1 MARTSITPTALS
13 PTAETAPVST
23 TIDATL
29 VTNGISV
36 AAGGLGALVIR
47 VANTNG
53 SDRVI
58 TVKAGDDPPAH
69 QAPIGDLAVTV
80 AATSGVELIGPLET
94 ARFLQDDGTIHID
107 LAASFAGSIEIYSF
121 PKGYGY

>member
-1 MARTSITPTALS
+1 MARTSITPTALAGNS
-13 PTAETAPVST
+13 ETAVVAT
-23 TIDATL
+23 TIDAAL
-29 VTNGISV
+29 VTAGISV

-58 TVKAGDDPPAH
+58 TVKAGDDPPGH
-69 QAPIGDLAVTV
+69 QASAGDLAVTV
-80 AATSGVELIGPLET
+80 AATTGVKFIGPLET

-107 LAASFAGSIEIYSF
+107 LAASFAGTIEIYSF